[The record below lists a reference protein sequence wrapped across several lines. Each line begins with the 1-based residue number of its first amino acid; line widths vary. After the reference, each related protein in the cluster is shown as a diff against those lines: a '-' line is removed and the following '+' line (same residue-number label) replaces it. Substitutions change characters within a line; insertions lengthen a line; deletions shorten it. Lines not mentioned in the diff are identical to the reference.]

1 MRTMNLP
8 ENLTIEDLDFRRVG
22 HSAPSGHHY
31 WHGRMIQDHAFI
43 EEYETKFGR
52 FSPTAWNELALRVVK
67 ENGQYELYLAIKE
80 YCRNN
85 CAWLHKEEEYSERA
99 LSSMTRHSYK
109 AWEDFNYNDVL

>member
-1 MRTMNLP
+1 MTLP
-8 ENLTIEDLDFRRVG
+8 ENLTIEDLAFRRIG

-31 WHGRMIQDHAFI
+31 WHGRMIQDHTHI

-52 FSPTAWNELALRVVK
+52 FSPTDWNELVLRVVK

-99 LSSMTRHSYK
+99 LSCMTRHSYK
-109 AWEDFNYNDVL
+109 AWEDFTYNGLL